1 MLRSK
6 ARTSSTGD
14 TGARCHGRRRP
25 RFHLAGPVPWVPGAH
40 GREVD
45 GGVKTGS
52 AVCIP
57 TPIQATERGLL
68 KVQNPKLAPRSDPT
82 PLHPLGPAPGQYL
95 QVCEIIQALIWS
107 EHVQQ
112 PNHLGRRPEHQVG
125 WGLPPQAGT
134 VLQAGK
140 PPAAVPM
147 SLPCPQGQLC
157 PLAAPPSLA
166 HLPTD
171 TGYFW
176 MVTAGVLGGG
186 AAPSL
191 DQLPAIQGA
200 PVPWPFLPLF
210 LSPLKTCGQGGDGL
224 PGEPTSARY
233 FPGRQHQDQAGSQT
247 RPCRPGQG

>member
-1 MLRSK
+1 M
-6 ARTSSTGD
+6 
-14 TGARCHGRRRP
+14 
-25 RFHLAGPVPWVPGAH
+25 
-40 GREVD
+40 
-45 GGVKTGS
+45 KTGS

-125 WGLPPQAGT
+125 WGLPPPQAGT

-157 PLAAPPSLA
+157 PLAAPPSPGTPAHRHRLFLDGDSWGPGGRGGPKSGSAPSHPRSSSSLA
-166 HLPTD
+166 LPPPLPFPIENLRPGWGRPPRGANIRQILPRQAAPGPSRQSEPALPTRS
-171 TGYFW
+171 G
-176 MVTAGVLGGG
+176 VTA
-186 AAPSL
+186 S
-191 DQLPAIQGA
+191 
-200 PVPWPFLPLF
+200 
-210 LSPLKTCGQGGDGL
+210 
-224 PGEPTSARY
+224 
-233 FPGRQHQDQAGSQT
+233 RQVM
-247 RPCRPGQG
+247 